1 MTVSRDITPTPD
13 QRAVITLPWEARALV
28 TARAGS
34 GKTTTLTYRIEH
46 LTGTEG
52 LEGSE
57 ILALA
62 FSRSAVRALRERV
75 DTRTGSARRVRAQTF
90 DGWALSVLKE
100 EDPTRTDLAETS
112 YDRRIELATEA
123 IERGAVESSEH
134 GAPAHIVLDEVQD
147 LVGVRRDMIEALFDR
162 LGDSCGFTVVG
173 DPAQSIY
180 GFQVSDPVERAEETD
195 RFFDWLR
202 VSYVDDVQ
210 EFVLDCN
217 FRTRTPE
224 ARIALEHGQRLAELP
239 RDIRRSAV
247 AATRIHSEL
256 RAELAA
262 APAFGSLE
270 EAFVRD
276 SLIEFD
282 GTTAVLCR
290 NNAQVL
296 RLSEDLNR
304 HAIPHRIQASSRAR
318 PAPAWVV
325 GLLTGTGAAS
335 LTEQRFRELPAL
347 ATAAVEPDQAW
358 RSLRRAAAGPR
369 NTLDLSALRS
379 AVADGR
385 LPDEL
390 TAPAPHP
397 LVISTIHRAKGL
409 EFDRVL
415 ITEPEPIGPQG
426 GREDDPVSEARL
438 LYVAMTRPRDD
449 VFRIA
454 RPETWPLRRHAA
466 TGRWYAGGHQSY
478 VRAGIEA
485 GELDVDTE
493 VPGGVREPFADPV
506 GVQRILGD
514 EVRPGDPVILRRL
527 HSLPSAV
534 DETPPFG
541 LFHRGRPIGEM
552 SRRFR
557 HELWRLLRRG
567 ERYRVERWPSLI
579 EGMRIELVETVVG
592 SPSTTARH
600 GLGDRGAWLAPRL
613 NGLGRFDW
621 THCETLP
628 EGSPTP

>member
-1 MTVSRDITPTPD
+1 MTVSTDITPTPD

-52 LEGSE
+52 LEASE
-57 ILALA
+57 ILALT

-90 DGWALSVLKE
+90 DGWALTVLKE

-112 YDRRIELATEA
+112 YDRRIELATQA

-180 GFQVSDPVERAEETD
+180 GFQVSDPVERAEETN

-224 ARIALEHGQRLAELP
+224 ARIALEHGQRLADLP

-347 ATAAVEPDQAW
+347 ATAAVEPDRAW

-390 TAPAPHP
+390 TAPASHP

-478 VRAGIEA
+478 VRAGVEA

-506 GVQRILGD
+506 GVQRILVD
-514 EVRPGDPVILRRL
+514 EVRPGDPVTLRRL

-541 LFHRGRPIGEM
+541 LFHRDRPIGEM

-557 HELWRLLRRG
+557 QDLWRLLRRG

>member
-1 MTVSRDITPTPD
+1 MTPSTDIIPTPD

-34 GKTTTLTYRIEH
+34 GKTTTLTHRIEH
-46 LTGTEG
+46 LTVTEG
-52 LEGSE
+52 LEASE
-57 ILALA
+57 ILALT
-62 FSRSAVRALRERV
+62 FSRGAVRALREKV

-90 DGWALSVLKE
+90 DGWAWAVLKG
-100 EDPTRTDLAETS
+100 EDPARTDLAETS
-112 YDRRIELATEA
+112 YDRRIEMATEA
-123 IERGAVESSEH
+123 IERGAVEASEH

-147 LVGVRRDMIEALFDR
+147 LVGVRRDMVEALFDR

-180 GFQVSDPVERAEETD
+180 GFQVSDPVERAEETN
-195 RFFDWLR
+195 RFFDWVR
-202 VSYVDDVQ
+202 VSYADDVQ
-210 EFVLDCN
+210 EFVLDRN

-224 ARIALEHGQRLAELP
+224 ARIALEYGRRLAALP
-239 RDIRRSAV
+239 RDARRSAS
-247 AATRIHSEL
+247 AAARIHGEL

-262 APAFGSLE
+262 APAFGSLN

-276 SLIEFD
+276 SLRDFD

-290 NNAQVL
+290 DNAQVL

-304 HAIPHRIQASSRAR
+304 HAIPHRIQASSRTR
-318 PAPAWVV
+318 PAPAWVAE
-325 GLLTGTGAAS
+325 LLTGTGAGT

-347 ATAAVEPDQAW
+347 AAAAVEPDRAW
-358 RSLRRAAAGPR
+358 LSLRRAAAGPR
-369 NTLDLSALRS
+369 NTLDLSALRT

-397 LVISTIHRAKGL
+397 LIVSTIHRAKGL

-415 ITEPEPIGPQG
+415 ITEPEPIGIRS

-454 RPETWPLRRHAA
+454 RPETWPLRRHTA
-466 TGRWYAGGHQSY
+466 TGRWYAGGQQSY

-493 VPGGVREPFADPV
+493 LPGGVREPFADPAV
-506 GVQRILGD
+506 VQRMLID
-514 EVRPGDPVILRRL
+514 EVRPGDPVTLRRL
-527 HSLPSAV
+527 HSLPSAA

-541 LFHRGRPIGEM
+541 IFHRGRPVGEM

-557 HELWRLLRRG
+557 HDLWQLLRLG

-579 EGMRIELVETVVG
+579 EGMRVELMETVVG
-592 SPSTTARH
+592 FPSATARH
-600 GLGDRGAWLAPRL
+600 GLGDRGTWLAPRL

-621 THCETLP
+621 TDPETLP